1 MLIHYPPSYYHLHV
15 HIYHIKST
23 GYQVG
28 QAHLLDDVIDNLEL
42 ECTDPNV
49 EPHYAR
55 RTLTY
60 GLVETHG
67 TYDGLQTSQ

>member
-15 HIYHIKST
+15 HIYHITAS

-42 ECTDPNV
+42 DSANGGQ
-49 EPHYAR
+49 EPYYAR

-67 TYDGLQTSQ
+67 TFEGLNNSS